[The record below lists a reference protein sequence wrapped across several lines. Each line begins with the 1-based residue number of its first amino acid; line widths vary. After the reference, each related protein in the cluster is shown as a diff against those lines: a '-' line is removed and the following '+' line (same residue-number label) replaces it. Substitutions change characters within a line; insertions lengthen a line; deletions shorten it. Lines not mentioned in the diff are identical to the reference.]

1 MRQTKS
7 DLTKKFIVERSSAV
21 FNTKGY
27 MGTSMQ
33 DIMDATGLTKGGLYG
48 NYKSKEA
55 IAFAAFDYN
64 VQKITDKLSKMIR
77 AEKNAPDK
85 LHAILKFY
93 KTYYFEPPVVGGCP
107 ILNMAIEA
115 DDTHPGLRLKVVEA
129 LDLLRSSII
138 HILKKGQSYGQ
149 IKTDEDVYKFATVF
163 LSTIEGGIMMSK
175 AYQDFRYLK
184 DCIAHLAALVNQMKA

>member
-1 MRQTKS
+1 MKQSKS
-7 DLTKKFIVERSSAV
+7 DLTKQYIVERSSAV

-64 VQKITDKLSKMIR
+64 VKKVMDRMSKMIVV
-77 AEKNAPDK
+77 EKNAPDK
-85 LHAILKFY
+85 LNAILDFFKS
-93 KTYYFEPPVVGGCP
+93 YYFEPPVAGGCP

-129 LDLLRSSII
+129 LEALRSSLI

-149 IKTDEDVYKFATVF
+149 IKADADVNKFATIF

-175 AYQDFRYLK
+175 VYQDFRYLR
-184 DCIAHLAALVNQMKA
+184 DCIAHLSELTEQIKT

>member
-1 MRQTKS
+1 MKQTKS
-7 DLTKKFIVERSSAV
+7 DLTKQFIVERSSVV

-55 IAFAAFDYN
+55 IAFAAFEYN
-64 VQKITDKLSKMIR
+64 VQKVLDKMTRMIK
-77 AEKNAPDK
+77 AEKNALDK
-85 LHAILKFY
+85 LHAILNFY
-93 KTYYFEPPVVGGCP
+93 KSYYFDPPVMGGCP
-107 ILNMAIEA
+107 ILNMAIES

-129 LDLLRSSII
+129 LELLRSSLI
-138 HILKKGQSYGQ
+138 HILEKGQSYGQ
-149 IKTDEDVYKFATVF
+149 IKTETDVNKFATVF

-175 AYQDFRYLK
+175 VYQDFRYLK
-184 DCIAHLAALVNQMKA
+184 DCIAHLTTLTERIKA

>member
-1 MRQTKS
+1 MKQTKS
-7 DLTKKFIVERSSAV
+7 ELTKQFIVERSSVV

-64 VQKITDKLSKMIR
+64 VKKITEKLSKAIK
-77 AEKNAPDK
+77 AENNAPNK
-85 LHAILKFY
+85 LHAILNFY

-149 IKTDEDVYKFATVF
+149 IKADEDVNKFATVF

-184 DCIAHLAALVNQMKA
+184 DCIAHLTALVNQIKA

>member
-1 MRQTKS
+1 MKLSKSEQTKQ
-7 DLTKKFIVERSSAV
+7 FIVERSSPV

-48 NYKSKEA
+48 NYKSKEE
-55 IAFAAFDYN
+55 IAYAAFDYN
-64 VQKITDKLSKMIR
+64 VHKIMEKMGKLIK

-85 LHAILKFY
+85 FQAILKFY
-93 KTYYFEPPVVGGCP
+93 KSYFFEPPVAGGCP
-107 ILNMAIEA
+107 MLNMAIEA

-129 LDLLRSSII
+129 LEILRSSLI

-149 IKTDEDVYKFATVF
+149 IKAETDINRFATVF
-163 LSTIEGGIMMSK
+163 ISTIEGGIMMSK
-175 AYQDFRYLK
+175 TYQDFRYLK
-184 DCIAHLAALVNQMKA
+184 DCIAHLSEQVQNITI

>member
-1 MRQTKS
+1 MKQTKS
-7 DLTKKFIVERSSAV
+7 DLTKQFIVERSSAV

>member
-1 MRQTKS
+1 MKQSKS
-7 DLTKKFIVERSSAV
+7 DLTKQYIVERSSAV

-64 VQKITDKLSKMIR
+64 VKKVMDRMSKMIVV
-77 AEKNAPDK
+77 EKNAPDK
-85 LHAILKFY
+85 LNAILNFFKS
-93 KTYYFEPPVVGGCP
+93 YYFEPPVAGGCP

-129 LDLLRSSII
+129 LEALRASLI

-149 IKTDEDVYKFATVF
+149 IKADADVNKFATIF

-175 AYQDFRYLK
+175 VYQDFRHLR
-184 DCIAHLAALVNQMKA
+184 DCIAHLSELTEQIKT

>member
-1 MRQTKS
+1 MKQSKS
-7 DLTKKFIVERSSAV
+7 DLTKQYIVERSSAV

-64 VQKITDKLSKMIR
+64 VKKVMDMMSKMIVV
-77 AEKNAPDK
+77 EKNAPDK
-85 LHAILKFY
+85 LNAILNFFKS
-93 KTYYFEPPVVGGCP
+93 YYFEPPVAGGCP

-129 LDLLRSSII
+129 LEALRASLI

-149 IKTDEDVYKFATVF
+149 IKADADVNKFATIF

-175 AYQDFRYLK
+175 VYQDFRYLR
-184 DCIAHLAALVNQMKA
+184 DCIAHLSELTEQIKT

>member
-1 MRQTKS
+1 MKQSKS
-7 DLTKKFIVERSSAV
+7 DLTKQYIVERSSAV

-27 MGTSMQ
+27 IGTSMQ

-64 VQKITDKLSKMIR
+64 VKKVMDRMSKMIVV
-77 AEKNAPDK
+77 EKNAPDK
-85 LHAILKFY
+85 LNAILNFFKS
-93 KTYYFEPPVVGGCP
+93 YYFEPPVAGGCP

-129 LDLLRSSII
+129 LEALRSSLI

-149 IKTDEDVYKFATVF
+149 IKADADVNKFATIF

-175 AYQDFRYLK
+175 VYQDFRYLR
-184 DCIAHLAALVNQMKA
+184 DCIAHLSELTEKIKT

>member
-1 MRQTKS
+1 MKISKSEQTKQ
-7 DLTKKFIVERSSAV
+7 FIVERSSPV

-64 VQKITDKLSKMIR
+64 VQKIMDKMTKMIK
-77 AEKNAPDK
+77 AEKNAPEK
-85 LHAILKFY
+85 LHAILRFY
-93 KTYYFEPPVVGGCP
+93 KDYYFEPPVMGGCP

-129 LDLLRSSII
+129 LEVLRSALI

-149 IKTDEDVYKFATVF
+149 IKPETEITKFATVF

-184 DCIAHLAALVNQMKA
+184 DCLAHLSALTEQIKA